1 MHLNATSFTY
11 NNQCTKSKE
20 IIKSLKRLT
29 GLDTREYE
37 RMNASVKNTLL
48 VTAGAAATLA
58 GSTVVASADSITV
71 KAGDTLYALAA
82 AHNTTVADLVSANG
96 LSNGNMI
103 FVGQQLQLPGSSN
116 NAASNNANN
125 NTANPAA
132 TGTYTVKAGD
142 SLWAIANNHG
152 MNLSELL
159 SLNDLQMSSTIHP
172 GDTLKL
178 SGQPAADNN
187 QTSND
192 SQADS
197 SANTQAPASNG
208 QYTVKAGDSLW
219 AIANSH
225 GMSLTD
231 LLNLN
236 GLQATSM
243 IHPGDILRVSGDASS
258 ANTDNNASA
267 SQNNDAAN
275 NNDYTNSGSVSTTNN
290 TYPYGQC
297 TWYVKG
303 HLDWVGNWWGNAA
316 DWTTS
321 AVNAGHHVDS
331 TPSAGSVIWF
341 TPGVGGVS
349 VYGHVGVVE
358 SVNADGSITISEGN
372 YAPGMLYHQRTI
384 SPAGHLFIHK

>member
-1 MHLNATSFTY
+1 
-11 NNQCTKSKE
+11 
-20 IIKSLKRLT
+20 
-29 GLDTREYE
+29 
-37 RMNASVKNTLL
+37 MNASVKNTLL

-58 GSTVVASADSITV
+58 GSAVVASADSITV

-96 LSNGNMI
+96 LSNANMI
-103 FVGQQLQLPGSSN
+103 FVGQQLQLPGSN
-116 NAASNNANN
+116 NGANN
-125 NTANPAA
+125 NNNTVANPAA

-142 SLWAIANNHG
+142 SLWGIANNHG

-159 SLNDLQMSSTIHP
+159 SLNGLQMNSVIHP

-178 SGQPAADNN
+178 SGDAAADNN
-187 QTSND
+187 NQASND
-192 SQADS
+192 NQAD
-197 SANTQAPASNG
+197 AQAPATNG
-208 QYTVKAGDSLW
+208 TYTVKAGDSLW
-219 AIANSH
+219 AIANNH

-258 ANTDNNASA
+258 ANNDNNSSA
-267 SQNNDAAN
+267 SQNDNASN

-303 HLDWVGNWWGNAA
+303 DLNWVGNYWGNAV
-316 DWTTS
+316 DWAST
-321 AVNAGHHVDS
+321 AVAAGHTVNS
-331 TPSAGSVIWF
+331 VPTVGSIAYFAAGVQGAS
-341 TPGVGGVS
+341 S
-349 VYGHVGVVE
+349 YGHVAVVD
-358 SVNADGSITISEGN
+358 SVNADGTVTISEAN
-372 YAPGMLYHQRTI
+372 YAGMLYHERTI
-384 SPAGHLFIHK
+384 PTSGLLFIHQ

>member
-1 MHLNATSFTY
+1 
-11 NNQCTKSKE
+11 
-20 IIKSLKRLT
+20 
-29 GLDTREYE
+29 
-37 RMNASVKNTLL
+37 MNASVKNTLL

-58 GSTVVASADSITV
+58 GSAVVASADSITV

-96 LSNGNMI
+96 LSNANMI
-103 FVGQQLQLPGSSN
+103 FVGQQLQLPGSN
-116 NAASNNANN
+116 NGANN
-125 NTANPAA
+125 NNNTVANPAA

-142 SLWAIANNHG
+142 SLWGIANNHG

-159 SLNDLQMSSTIHP
+159 SLNGLQMNSVIHP

-178 SGQPAADNN
+178 SGDAAGDNN
-187 QTSND
+187 NQASND
-192 SQADS
+192 NQAD
-197 SANTQAPASNG
+197 AQAPATNG
-208 QYTVKAGDSLW
+208 TYTVKAGDSLW
-219 AIANSH
+219 AIANNH

-258 ANTDNNASA
+258 ANNDNNSSA
-267 SQNNDAAN
+267 SQNDNASN

-297 TWYVKG
+297 TWYAKG
-303 HLDWVGNWWGNAA
+303 QLDWVGNWWGNAA

-321 AVNAGHHVDS
+321 AVNAGHYVDS

-358 SVNADGSITISEGN
+358 SVNADGTITISEGN

>member
-1 MHLNATSFTY
+1 
-11 NNQCTKSKE
+11 
-20 IIKSLKRLT
+20 
-29 GLDTREYE
+29 
-37 RMNASVKNTLL
+37 MNASVKNTLL

-58 GSTVVASADSITV
+58 GSAVVASADSITV

-96 LSNGNMI
+96 LSNANMI
-103 FVGQQLQLPGSSN
+103 FVGQQLQLPGSNNN

-125 NTANPAA
+125 NAANPAA

-159 SLNDLQMSSTIHP
+159 SLNGLQMSSTIHP

-178 SGQPAADNN
+178 SGQPATDNNN
-187 QTSND
+187 QTAND

-267 SQNNDAAN
+267 SQNNTVVPDN
-275 NNDYTNSGSVSTTNN
+275 RD
-290 TYPYGQC
+290 C
-297 TWYVKG
+297 DG
-303 HLDWVGNWWGNAA
+303 HKL
-316 DWTTS
+316 
-321 AVNAGHHVDS
+321 
-331 TPSAGSVIWF
+331 
-341 TPGVGGVS
+341 
-349 VYGHVGVVE
+349 
-358 SVNADGSITISEGN
+358 
-372 YAPGMLYHQRTI
+372 R
-384 SPAGHLFIHK
+384 HKAEE

>member
-1 MHLNATSFTY
+1 
-11 NNQCTKSKE
+11 
-20 IIKSLKRLT
+20 
-29 GLDTREYE
+29 
-37 RMNASVKNTLL
+37 MNASVKNTLL

-58 GSTVVASADSITV
+58 GSAVVASADSITV

-96 LSNGNMI
+96 LSNANMI
-103 FVGQQLQLPGSSN
+103 FVGQQLQLPGSN
-116 NAASNNANN
+116 NGANN
-125 NTANPAA
+125 NNNTAANPAA

-142 SLWAIANNHG
+142 SLWAIANN
-152 MNLSELL
+152 
-159 SLNDLQMSSTIHP
+159 
-172 GDTLKL
+172 
-178 SGQPAADNN
+178 
-187 QTSND
+187 
-192 SQADS
+192 
-197 SANTQAPASNG
+197 
-208 QYTVKAGDSLW
+208 
-219 AIANSH
+219 H

-258 ANTDNNASA
+258 ANNDNNSSA
-267 SQNNDAAN
+267 SQNDNASN

-297 TWYVKG
+297 TWYAKG
-303 HLDWVGNWWGNAA
+303 QLDWVGNWWGNAA

-321 AVNAGHHVDS
+321 AVNAGHYVDS

-358 SVNADGSITISEGN
+358 SVNADGTITISEGN